1 MACNKTFLEV
11 KPELNSLGKEIDVE
25 PTLFNMS
32 RVLSIWRQKN
42 AVYVT
47 FGQKREDQFVSRY
60 KTEEKAQEVYDFMFS
75 KLHM

>member
-32 RVLSIWRQKN
+32 KVISIWRKEN
-42 AVYVT
+42 VVYVT
-47 FGQKREDQFVSRY
+47 FGPKREDQFILRY
-60 KTEEKAQEVYDFMFS
+60 KTDKKAQEVYNFMFS
-75 KLHM
+75 SLHM